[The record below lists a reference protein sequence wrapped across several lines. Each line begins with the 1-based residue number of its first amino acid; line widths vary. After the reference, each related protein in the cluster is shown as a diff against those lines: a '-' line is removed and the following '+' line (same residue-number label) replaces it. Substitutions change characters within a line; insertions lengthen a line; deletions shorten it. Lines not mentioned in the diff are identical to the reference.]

1 MSESADAVQMHEIP
15 AVVPQP
21 QPVLE
26 MCHSFQN
33 GGGHVAEVRDV
44 HRAGAHDRQHH
55 RVDGCTLRCDD
66 HGVAVAVFPT
76 YMGVYVTCVC
86 SYQHAS
92 LPEQLDQV
100 CVAAVI
106 CVLPPLHTDLH
117 HRHVHLVVRGEDLAA
132 EERNLHL

>member
-1 MSESADAVQMHEIP
+1 MQVHELP
-15 AVVPQP
+15 AVVPKP

-33 GGGHVAEVRDV
+33 GGDHVAEVRDV
-44 HRAGAHDRQHH
+44 HRARAHDRQHH
-55 RVDGCTLRCDD
+55 RADGCTLHCND

-76 YMGVYVTCVC
+76 YMGVYVTSVC
-86 SYQHAS
+86 SCQHAS
-92 LPEQLDQV
+92 LPEQLDQECV

-117 HRHVHLVVRGEDLAA
+117 HRHVHLAVRGEDLAA
-132 EERNLHL
+132 EERNLQLG